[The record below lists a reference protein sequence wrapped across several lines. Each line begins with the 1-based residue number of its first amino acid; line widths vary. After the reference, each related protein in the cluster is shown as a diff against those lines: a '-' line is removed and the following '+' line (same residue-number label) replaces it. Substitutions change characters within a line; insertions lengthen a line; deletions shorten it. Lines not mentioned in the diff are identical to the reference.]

1 MTRSNMRALPRESG
15 LGLAA
20 ERAIALAGTS
30 NACVLSM
37 NAIDL
42 LKQQHREVEQLFAR
56 LEKTDDVSGRA
67 GLFRELASKLVA
79 HDGIERE
86 IFYPACEEKM
96 GLSDELGEALV
107 EHGVIEF
114 SLYECDQ
121 ALKDDDFK
129 FKVTV
134 LKELVEHHVKEE
146 EQEFLP
152 QVEKAFDGEE
162 LDELAEELEDAFED
176 AVSEDYHEPLFENLR
191 QVLAGTLKPAPAD
204 EDAADDEEDERPS
217 TKQRRTRGRRSA

>member
-1 MTRSNMRALPRESG
+1 
-15 LGLAA
+15 
-20 ERAIALAGTS
+20 
-30 NACVLSM
+30 M

-42 LKQQHREVEQLFAR
+42 LKQQHREVEQLFAK
-56 LEKTDDVSGRA
+56 LEKTDDVSARSE
-67 GLFRELASKLVA
+67 LFRELASNLVG

-96 GLSDELGEALV
+96 GLSDQLGEALV

-134 LKELVEHHVKEE
+134 LKELVQHHVKEE
-146 EQEFLP
+146 EQEFFP
-152 QVEKAFDGEE
+152 QVQKAFD
-162 LDELAEELEDAFED
+162 AEELEDLAEELDDAFED
-176 AVSEDYHEPLFENLR
+176 ALSEDFHEPLFENLR
-191 QVLAGTLKPAPAD
+191 QVLAGTLKPVPSNESAAD
-204 EDAADDEEDERPS
+204 EDDRPS
-217 TKQRRTRGRRSA
+217 TKQRRARGRRSA